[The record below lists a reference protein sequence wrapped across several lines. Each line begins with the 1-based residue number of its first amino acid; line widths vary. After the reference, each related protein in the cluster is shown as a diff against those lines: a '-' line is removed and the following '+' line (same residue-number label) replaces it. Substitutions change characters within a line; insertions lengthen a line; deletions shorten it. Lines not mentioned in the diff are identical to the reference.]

1 MPRGG
6 NDRTKG
12 IRLSEV
18 MRTKCRGV
26 IGPEVVEEL
35 YDSWRTVKVR
45 KERKE
50 MTRRVR
56 YCQERWDGV
65 TAQNRG
71 VGNGGSD
78 RAKGF
83 RQSEMR

>member
-1 MPRGG
+1 MGWGVPSGG

-35 YDSWRTVKVR
+35 YDS
-45 KERKE
+45 
-50 MTRRVR
+50 
-56 YCQERWDGV
+56 
-65 TAQNRG
+65 
-71 VGNGGSD
+71 
-78 RAKGF
+78 
-83 RQSEMR
+83 

>member
-35 YDSWRTVKVR
+35 YDSWRTAKVR

-56 YCQERWDGV
+56 YGRERWDRV
-65 TAQNRG
+65 TAENRG
-71 VGNGGSD
+71 VGNEGSD
-78 RAKGF
+78 RTQGF